1 MGRLAAERPA
11 NGRKCTSHVVPPMG
25 VICILWLLGV
35 AALSSAEQI
44 DTNDIQDILDGA
56 ESLATIDVGSSSQ
69 WGIADVSTPVGKLFH
84 LVLPTSGGSRLKVSS
99 PRELLQWRCYKR
111 WSVGLKLE
119 SKIRN

>member
-1 MGRLAAERPA
+1 MS
-11 NGRKCTSHVVPPMG
+11 N
-25 VICILWLLGV
+25 
-35 AALSSAEQI
+35 AEQI

-84 LVLPTSGGSRLKVSS
+84 IVLPTTGGSRLKVSLLC
-99 PRELLQWRCYKR
+99 ELLAWKCYKH
-111 WSVGLKLE
+111 WLVGLKLE